1 MTDVAS
7 DVVNTMS
14 GIERMLY
21 DRIGLDPTTVGSS
34 LVERAVQRRMSLC
47 RVRDPV
53 AYSARLAQDAQ
64 EILELVEEVVIPETY
79 FFREPDGLEA
89 VAQRA
94 ATGVGRAAAESP
106 LRVLSAPCSTGE
118 EPYSIAMTLLA
129 AGIPPEAI
137 AIDAVDVSREAVAR
151 ARAAVYRGGSFRATA
166 DHWHCF
172 FHTVPAGQVVNAD
185 VRRLVR
191 FEQSNMLDSGFRTPH
206 AAYDVIFCR
215 NLLIYFDPATQ
226 ARVLSVLT
234 SLLVPDGIIVV
245 GAADTFAVRRA
256 GFAPV
261 AGAERAFLFRRELAP
276 AAPVHEAPRRKRGV
290 TMKSATAAR
299 AVRPGAAKRPAVP
312 TTAKLVVPALPVPV
326 SAGPIVADISRLAGA
341 GRLADA
347 IRIGESAMAAFDSD
361 AELLAIMGTTYAAFD
376 DAERAETCYRRALY
390 VDPSHTEA
398 LLHLA
403 LLLDARGDSRAGD
416 RLRARARRQLAGES
430 GGAS

>member
-1 MTDVAS
+1 MTELASVA
-7 DVVNTMS
+7 VNTMS

-34 LVERAVQRRMSLC
+34 LVERAVQRRMSHC
-47 RVRDPV
+47 RVHDPA
-53 AYSARLAQDAQ
+53 AYAARLAVDAQ

-79 FFREPDGLEA
+79 FFREPEGLDA

-94 ATGVGRAAAESP
+94 ATGDERATAESP

-129 AGIPPEAI
+129 AGVSPEAI

-151 ARAAVYRGGSFRATA
+151 ARAAVYRGGSFRSTA
-166 DHWHCF
+166 DHWHRF
-172 FHTVPAGQVVNAD
+172 FHTVPAGQLVNVD
-185 VRRLVR
+185 VRRLVH
-191 FEQSNMLDSGFRTPH
+191 FEQSNMLDSGFCTPH
-206 AAYDVIFCR
+206 EAYDVIFCR

-226 ARVLSVLT
+226 ARVLAVLT
-234 SLLVPDGIIVV
+234 SLLIPDGIIVV

-256 GFAPV
+256 GFVPV
-261 AGAERAFLFRRELAP
+261 AGAERAFLFRHEVAP
-276 AAPVHEAPRRKRGV
+276 TALVHEAPPRTRGV
-290 TMKSATAAR
+290 KMRPAIAAR
-299 AVRPGAAKRPAVP
+299 AVRPAAAKRPAVP
-312 TTAKLVVPALPVPV
+312 NTTKIVVPSLPVPV
-326 SAGPIVADISRLAGA
+326 SADHIVADISRLAGA

-347 IRIGESAMAAFDSD
+347 IRIGESALAAFDSD

-390 VDPSHTEA
+390 LDPSHTEA

-403 LLLDARGDSRAGD
+403 LLLDARGDGRAGD
-416 RLRARARRQLAGES
+416 RLRARARRHVSGGT